1 MTRKILMIAAGAAV
15 ALATGLAMTAPAR
28 AQSSAVAAAMA
39 DGAVGEQAD
48 GYLGIAGSVSP
59 AVRSEVESINIK
71 RRAAYTDLAGKRG
84 VTVQDVA
91 AATGCQT
98 LSNRVR
104 QGRSHC
110 HPIAPTQDNLPPRR
124 ISRPLE
130 VTGKSPARRW
140 LTIREALSKRA
151 PP

>member
-104 QGRSHC
+104 QGQVYRIGAGPWQTKGSG
-110 HPIAPTQDNLPPRR
+110 PIALP
-124 ISRPLE
+124 SYCANA
-130 VTGKSPARRW
+130 G
-140 LTIREALSKRA
+140 
-151 PP
+151 